1 MPQYVQ
7 SLVSASIILDNSNP
21 MDIAIRVLQL
31 LLSLSILV
39 FIHELGHYS
48 MARFFGARVEKFYLF
63 FNPWFSIFKWKS
75 KRSGTVYGL
84 GWLPL
89 GGYCQIAGMIDE
101 SLDTEAMASEPKPDE
116 FRSKKPFAR
125 LMIMAGGVIFN
136 VILAFI
142 IYTGITLAWGTKVL
156 HSDQVSAGMNFSTPA
171 EEVGFVD
178 GDVIL
183 SVDGKQ
189 SPNVLDSRFMSS
201 LINAHEVVVRR
212 GGAVET
218 IRLPEDMMQRL
229 LRAEEGFGSL
239 RMPFVVDAVSE
250 GSRAQGH
257 LVSGD
262 RVVAVDSVTCTDVT
276 EVITALD
283 KKKGKDVVLTIERSG
298 TALQTA
304 LPVDTAGH
312 IGVVLKGIEELYPIE
327 HVQYNVFT
335 AIPAGIDR
343 AGQTISGYVRGLKYM
358 FTKEGAKQMGGL
370 GTMGKLFP
378 TTFDWQS
385 FWSITAFLSI
395 ILAVMNILPIPAL
408 DGGHILFIIIE
419 MIRRKPLSDKA
430 MTTIQTIG
438 LVLLVLLMV
447 YANGNDI
454 YRAFFGK

>member
-1 MPQYVQ
+1 
-7 SLVSASIILDNSNP
+7 

-116 FRSKKPFAR
+116 FRSKSAFAR

-257 LVSGD
+257 LASGD
-262 RVVAVDSVTCTDVT
+262 RVVAVDSVICTDVT

-283 KKKGKDVVLTIERSG
+283 KKKGKDVVLTVERSG
-298 TALQTA
+298 TAQQTT

>member
-1 MPQYVQ
+1 
-7 SLVSASIILDNSNP
+7 

-116 FRSKKPFAR
+116 FRSKKPFPR

-183 SVDGKQ
+183 SIDGKQ

-283 KKKGKDVVLTIERSG
+283 KKKGKDVVLTVERSG
-298 TALQTA
+298 TALQTT

>member
-1 MPQYVQ
+1 
-7 SLVSASIILDNSNP
+7 

-101 SLDTEAMASEPKPDE
+101 SLDTESLASEPKPDE

-212 GGAVET
+212 GSAVET

-257 LVSGD
+257 LASGD

-283 KKKGKDVVLTIERSG
+283 KKKGKDVVLTVERSG
-298 TALQTA
+298 TALQTT

>member
-1 MPQYVQ
+1 
-7 SLVSASIILDNSNP
+7 

-262 RVVAVDSVTCTDVT
+262 RVVAVDSITCTDVT

-283 KKKGKDVVLTIERSG
+283 KKKGKDVVLTVERSG
-298 TALQTA
+298 TALQTMP
-304 LPVDTAGH
+304 PVDTAGH

-327 HVQYNVFT
+327 HVHYNVFT

>member
-1 MPQYVQ
+1 
-7 SLVSASIILDNSNP
+7 

-101 SLDTEAMASEPKPDE
+101 SLDTESLASEPKPDE

-183 SVDGKQ
+183 SIDGKQ

-257 LVSGD
+257 LASGD
-262 RVVAVDSVTCTDVT
+262 RVVAVDSVTCSDVT

-283 KKKGKDVVLTIERSG
+283 KKKGKDVVLTVERSG
-298 TALQTA
+298 TALQTT

>member
-1 MPQYVQ
+1 
-7 SLVSASIILDNSNP
+7 

-101 SLDTEAMASEPKPDE
+101 SLDTEAMASEPKSDE

-142 IYTGITLAWGTKVL
+142 IYTGITLTWGTKVL
-156 HSDQVSAGMNFSTPA
+156 HSDQVSAGMNFSMPA

-262 RVVAVDSVTCTDVT
+262 RVVAVDSVTCSDVT

-283 KKKGKDVVLTIERSG
+283 KKKGKDVVLTVERSG
-298 TALQTA
+298 TALQTT

>member
-1 MPQYVQ
+1 
-7 SLVSASIILDNSNP
+7 
-21 MDIAIRVLQL
+21 MDIVIRVLQL

-101 SLDTEAMASEPKPDE
+101 SLDTEAMASEPKSDE

-142 IYTGITLAWGTKVL
+142 IYTGITLTWGTKVL
-156 HSDQVSAGMNFSTPA
+156 HSDQVSAGMNFSMPA

-239 RMPFVVDAVSE
+239 RMPFVVDVVSE

-283 KKKGKDVVLTIERSG
+283 KKKGKDVVLTVERSG
-298 TALQTA
+298 TALQTT

-385 FWSITAFLSI
+385 FWTITAFLSI

-408 DGGHILFIIIE
+408 DGGHILFILLEI
-419 MIRRKPLSDKA
+419 IRRKPLSDKA

>member
-1 MPQYVQ
+1 
-7 SLVSASIILDNSNP
+7 

-101 SLDTEAMASEPKPDE
+101 SLDTESLASEPKPDE

-142 IYTGITLAWGTKVL
+142 IYTGITLTWGTKVL

-262 RVVAVDSVTCTDVT
+262 RVVAVDSVTCSDVT

-283 KKKGKDVVLTIERSG
+283 KKKGKDVVLTVERSG
-298 TALQTA
+298 TALQTT
-304 LPVDTAGH
+304 LPVDTVGH

>member
-1 MPQYVQ
+1 
-7 SLVSASIILDNSNP
+7 

-101 SLDTEAMASEPKPDE
+101 SLDTEAMASAPKPDE

-239 RMPFVVDAVSE
+239 RMPFVVDAVSD

-262 RVVAVDSVTCTDVT
+262 RVVAVDSVICTDVT
-276 EVITALD
+276 EVISALD
-283 KKKGKDVVLTIERSG
+283 KKKGKDVVLTVERSG
-298 TALQTA
+298 TALQTT

>member
-1 MPQYVQ
+1 MR
-7 SLVSASIILDNSNP
+7 IF
-21 MDIAIRVLQL
+21 QL
-31 LLSLSILV
+31 LFSLSILV

-48 MARFFGARVEKFYLF
+48 MARFFGARVNKFYLF

-101 SLDTEAMASEPKPDE
+101 SLDTESLASEPKPDE

-262 RVVAVDSVTCTDVT
+262 RVVAVDSVTCSDVT
-276 EVITALD
+276 EVITTLD
-283 KKKGKDVVLTIERSG
+283 KKKGKDVVLTVERSG
-298 TALQTA
+298 AALQTT

-327 HVQYNVFT
+327 HVHYNVFT

>member
-1 MPQYVQ
+1 
-7 SLVSASIILDNSNP
+7 

-262 RVVAVDSVTCTDVT
+262 RVVAVDSITCTDVT

-283 KKKGKDVVLTIERSG
+283 KKKGKDVVLTVERSG
-298 TALQTA
+298 TALQTM

-327 HVQYNVFT
+327 HVHYNVFT